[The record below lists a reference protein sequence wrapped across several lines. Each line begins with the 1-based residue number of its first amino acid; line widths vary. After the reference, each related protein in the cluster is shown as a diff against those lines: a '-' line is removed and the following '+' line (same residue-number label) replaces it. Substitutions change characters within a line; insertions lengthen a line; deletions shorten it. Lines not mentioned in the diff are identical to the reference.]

1 MNISVISGGFDPLH
15 SGHIEYINSAKKIG
29 EKLIVALNSDEWL
42 IQKKGK
48 FFLPFSERKIILES
62 LSNVDEVIDFKD
74 DEQGSCINGLLKIQK
89 KYPNDKIQ
97 FCNGGDRT
105 EKNIPEMSLKNIE
118 FIFGVGGNDKKNSSS
133 LILKDWTYVNEERV
147 WGEFHNLFSDKNLK
161 VKELKILPKKGMS
174 FQKHKYRNEIWFIS
188 KGKCIV
194 NYSKG
199 SEEDKEEFRLQKDDI
214 FTVNKNEWHQIVN
227 PYSEE
232 CRIIEIQY
240 GEKVQ
245 EDDIERLYYFE
256 DNQ

>member
-161 VKELKILPKKGMS
+161 VKELKILPKK
-174 FQKHKYRNEIWFIS
+174 E
-188 KGKCIV
+188 
-194 NYSKG
+194 
-199 SEEDKEEFRLQKDDI
+199 
-214 FTVNKNEWHQIVN
+214 
-227 PYSEE
+227 
-232 CRIIEIQY
+232 
-240 GEKVQ
+240 
-245 EDDIERLYYFE
+245 
-256 DNQ
+256 